1 MRITHYFFLF
11 LLFAA
16 CGEKSTDLNTLVK
29 AGDLKQLRALKQ
41 QETTQLNATKS
52 RLTAIDKAIAQ
63 LDENKGLSL
72 ITSFVAETENFDHFI
87 TVQAD
92 MKTRKNVAIFPEFA
106 GRLLRFYVKEGQQVK
121 KGTLLA
127 SIDDGGL
134 QQQLE
139 QLKLQLELAKTTFE
153 RSQRLWDQKIGTE
166 IQYLE
171 AKTRYESQEQQVA
184 QMKEQLAKTKVYA
197 PFSGTVDELLANE
210 GANLLPGATP
220 ILRIVNL
227 KQMYAEAQL
236 PERHLS
242 AVRKGTPVIVEMP
255 MLNIQQQTQVQTLGN
270 FINPNNRTFRIE
282 APLENTYGQIKPNL
296 MGKMKINDYSNPQAI
311 MIPQRI
317 VRENTEG
324 KTYIFTL
331 KSTEAE
337 GVYITQQQF
346 VKLGMAS
353 ENKVEVLA
361 GIAMGDRIVDEGAN
375 SIEDQQRVRNLN

>member
-16 CGEKSTDLNTLVK
+16 CGEKNTDLNTLVK

-72 ITSFVAETENFDHFI
+72 ITSFIAETENFDHFI

-127 SIDDGGL
+127 SIDNGGL

-255 MLNIQQQTQVQTLGN
+255 MLNSQQQTQVQTLGN

-282 APLENTYGQIKPNL
+282 APLENTNGQIKPNL

-346 VKLGMAS
+346 VALGMAS
-353 ENKVEVLA
+353 ENKVEVVA
-361 GIAMGDRIVDEGAN
+361 GIAVGDRIVDEVAN

>member
-72 ITSFVAETENFDHFI
+72 ITSFVAETENFNHFI

-255 MLNIQQQTQVQTLGN
+255 MLNSQQQTQVQTLGN

-282 APLENTYGQIKPNL
+282 APLENTNGQIKPNL

-337 GVYITQQQF
+337 GIYITQQQF
-346 VKLGMAS
+346 VALGMAS
-353 ENKVEVLA
+353 ENKVEVVA
-361 GIAMGDRIVDEGAN
+361 GIAVGDRIVDEVAN

>member
-92 MKTRKNVAIFPEFA
+92 M
-106 GRLLRFYVKEGQQVK
+106 K

-255 MLNIQQQTQVQTLGN
+255 MLNSQQQTQVQTLGN

-282 APLENTYGQIKPNL
+282 VPLENTNGQIKPNL

-346 VKLGMAS
+346 VALGMAS
-353 ENKVEVLA
+353 ENKVEVVA
-361 GIAMGDRIVDEGAN
+361 GIAVGDRIVDEGAN

>member
-255 MLNIQQQTQVQTLGN
+255 MLNSQQQTQVQTLGN

-282 APLENTYGQIKPNL
+282 APLENTNGQIKPNL

-337 GVYITQQQF
+337 GIYITQQQF
-346 VKLGMAS
+346 VALGMAS
-353 ENKVEVLA
+353 ENKVEVVA
-361 GIAMGDRIVDEGAN
+361 GIAVGDRIVDEVAN

>member
-255 MLNIQQQTQVQTLGN
+255 MLNSQQQTQVQTLGN

-282 APLENTYGQIKPNL
+282 APLENTNGQIKPNL
-296 MGKMKINDYSNPQAI
+296 MGKMKINDYSNPKAI

-346 VKLGMAS
+346 VALGMAS
-353 ENKVEVLA
+353 ENKVEVVA
-361 GIAMGDRIVDEGAN
+361 GIAVGDRIVDEVAN

>member
-255 MLNIQQQTQVQTLGN
+255 MLNSQQQTQVQTLGN

-282 APLENTYGQIKPNL
+282 APLENTNGQIKPNL

-353 ENKVEVLA
+353 ENKVEVVA
-361 GIAMGDRIVDEGAN
+361 GIAVGDRIVDEVAN

>member
-134 QQQLE
+134 QQQLK

-255 MLNIQQQTQVQTLGN
+255 MLNSQQQTQVQTLGN

-282 APLENTYGQIKPNL
+282 APLENTNGQIKPNL

-346 VKLGMAS
+346 VALGMAS
-353 ENKVEVLA
+353 ENKVEVVA
-361 GIAMGDRIVDEGAN
+361 GIAVGDRIVDEVAN

>member
-16 CGEKSTDLNTLVK
+16 CGEKNTDLNTLVK

-255 MLNIQQQTQVQTLGN
+255 MLNSQQQTQVQTLGN

-282 APLENTYGQIKPNL
+282 APLENTNGQIKPNL
-296 MGKMKINDYSNPQAI
+296 MGKMKINDYSNPKAI

-346 VKLGMAS
+346 VALGMAS
-353 ENKVEVLA
+353 ENKVEVVA
-361 GIAMGDRIVDEGAN
+361 GIAVGDRIVDEVAN

>member
-255 MLNIQQQTQVQTLGN
+255 MLNSQQQTQVQTLGN

-282 APLENTYGQIKPNL
+282 APLENTNGQIKPNL

-317 VRENTEG
+317 VRENTKG

-353 ENKVEVLA
+353 ENKVEVVA

>member
-106 GRLLRFYVKEGQQVK
+106 GQLLRFYVKEGQQVK

-255 MLNIQQQTQVQTLGN
+255 MLNSQQQTQVQTLGN

-282 APLENTYGQIKPNL
+282 APLENTNGQIKPNL

-353 ENKVEVLA
+353 ENKVEVVA

>member
-255 MLNIQQQTQVQTLGN
+255 MLNSQQQTQVQTLGN

-282 APLENTYGQIKPNL
+282 APLENTNGQIKPNL

-346 VKLGMAS
+346 VALGMAS
-353 ENKVEVLA
+353 ENKVEVVA
-361 GIAMGDRIVDEGAN
+361 VIAVGDRIVDEVAN

>member
-29 AGDLKQLRALKQ
+29 ARDLKQLRALKQ

-255 MLNIQQQTQVQTLGN
+255 MLNSQQQTQVQTLGN

-282 APLENTYGQIKPNL
+282 APLENTNGQIKPNL

-346 VKLGMAS
+346 VALGMAS
-353 ENKVEVLA
+353 ENKVEVVA
-361 GIAMGDRIVDEGAN
+361 GIAVGDRIVDEGAN

>member
-16 CGEKSTDLNTLVK
+16 CGEKSTDLNILVK

-255 MLNIQQQTQVQTLGN
+255 MLNSQQQTQVQTLGN

-282 APLENTYGQIKPNL
+282 APLENTNGQIKPNL

-353 ENKVEVLA
+353 ENKVEVVA

>member
-197 PFSGTVDELLANE
+197 PFSGMVDELLANE

-255 MLNIQQQTQVQTLGN
+255 MLNSQQQTQVQTLGN

-282 APLENTYGQIKPNL
+282 APLENTNGQIKPNL

-353 ENKVEVLA
+353 ENKVEVVA